1 MTLKKNTDI
10 PVGMEVKTALTELV
24 DDFSTVKA
32 HMKSQILEQEKRLK
46 MIEQNTPNRPTL
58 SAKTDTQSIEKKA
71 FNAYLRNGDESYMRD
86 RHLEEKASSTDRL
99 HVADNTSGGY
109 LVATETSDKINSIL
123 RSTASIRSVANVIQ
137 IESATYEVLVD
148 RNDLGSSWINDSE
161 NAVMR
166 TDTPNTDI
174 IKIHLSEMAAL
185 PKVSQRLL
193 DDGAFD
199 IESWLVER
207 ISNKF
212 ARIEGA
218 SLINGTGSSQPTGIL
233 RYTLTAYVPNTQ
245 NWQKLSYIA
254 TGHASDFKNDNPTDS
269 LIDLVYSLSAP
280 YRANATFV
288 MNSKTAGAVRK
299 MKDADGRFLWGD
311 SMVTGEPARLL
322 GYPVLIAEDMHDVGA
337 NQYPIAFG
345 DFNAGYTIVERPD
358 MRIQRDPFTQKP
370 HVLFF
375 ATKRVGGGVVDF
387 DAIRLLKVAA
397 T

>member
-46 MIEQNTPNRPTL
+46 MIEENTTNRPTL

-71 FNAYLRNGDESYMRD
+71 FNAYLRNGDESYMRGG
-86 RHLEEKASSTDRL
+86 HLEEKAGTSRL

-109 LVATETSDKINSIL
+109 LIATETSDKINTAL
-123 RSTASIRSVANVIQ
+123 RSTASIRSIANVIQ
-137 IESATYEVLVD
+137 IESATYEFLVD
-148 RNDLGSSWINDSE
+148 RNDLGSSWINDS
-161 NAVMR
+161 NNTIVQS
-166 TDTPNTDI
+166 DTPNTDI

-212 ARIEGA
+212 ARVEGA
-218 SLINGTGSSQPTGIL
+218 SLINGTGSSQPKGIL
-233 RYTLTAYVPNTQ
+233 RYTFTAYVPNTH

-311 SMVTGEPARLL
+311 SMLTGEPARLL

-358 MRIQRDPFTQKP
+358 MRIQRDPFTAKP

>member
-46 MIEQNTPNRPTL
+46 MIEENTTNRPTL

-71 FNAYLRNGDESYMRD
+71 FNAYLRNGDESYMRGG
-86 RHLEEKASSTDRL
+86 HLEEKAGSTSRL
-99 HVADNTSGGY
+99 HVGVDNSGGY
-109 LVATETSDKINSIL
+109 LVATETSDKINSTLRGSPSL
-123 RSTASIRSVANVIQ
+123 RSIASVIQ

-148 RNDLGSSWINDSE
+148 RNGFGSSWLSDSE
-161 NAVMR
+161 QPVLR

-174 IKIHLSEMAAL
+174 IKIHLNEMAAL
-185 PKVSQRLL
+185 PKISQRLL

-199 IESWLVER
+199 IESWLASR
-207 ISNKF
+207 ISDQF
-212 ARIEGA
+212 SRSEGK
-218 SLINGTGSSQPTGIL
+218 SFITGSGTNQPKGILLYPITAYNPDSQNWNNLGYVPTGQS
-233 RYTLTAYVPNTQ
+233 A
-245 NWQKLSYIA
+245 
-254 TGHASDFKNDNPTDS
+254 DFKGDNPADS
-269 LIDLVYSLSAP
+269 LIDLVYSLAAP

-288 MNSKTAGAVRK
+288 MNSKTAGVVRK
-299 MKDADGRFLWGD
+299 MKDSEGRFLWGD
-311 SMVTGEPARLL
+311 GMLTGEPARLL
-322 GYPVLIAEDMHDVGA
+322 GYPVLIVEDMHDVSA

-387 DAIRLLKVAA
+387 NAIRLLKIAA

>member
-71 FNAYLRNGDESYMRD
+71 FNAYLRNGDESYMRGE
-86 RHLEEKASSTDRL
+86 HLEEKAGATRL

-109 LVATETSDKINSIL
+109 LIATEASDKINSVL
-123 RSTASIRSVANVIQ
+123 RNAASIRAIANVVQ

-148 RNDLGSSWINDSE
+148 RNDLGISWINDSE

-174 IKIHLSEMAAL
+174 IKIDLSEMAAL
-185 PKVSQRLL
+185 PKISQRLL

-199 IESWLVER
+199 IESWLVSR
-207 ISNKF
+207 IADKF
-212 ARIEGA
+212 ARSEG
-218 SLINGTGSSQPTGIL
+218 SSFILGTGTNQPKGIL
-233 RYTLTAYVPNTQ
+233 RYNLTAHDSNTPNWK
-245 NWQKLSYIA
+245 NLSYIG

-269 LIDLVYSLSAP
+269 LINLVYSLGAR

-311 SMVTGEPARLL
+311 SMLTGEPARLL
-322 GYPVLIAEDMHDVGA
+322 GYPVLISEDMHDVGA

-387 DAIRLLKVAA
+387 DSIRLLKVAA

>member
-46 MIEQNTPNRPTL
+46 MIEENTTNRPTL

-71 FNAYLRNGDESYMRD
+71 FQAYLRGGDESYMRD

-174 IKIHLSEMAAL
+174 IKIDLSEMAAL
-185 PKVSQRLL
+185 PKISQRLL

-199 IESWLVER
+199 IESWLIGR

-212 ARIEGA
+212 ARVEGA
-218 SLINGTGSSQPTGIL
+218 SLISGSGTNQPKGIL
-233 RYTLTAYVPNTQ
+233 RYNLTAHVPNTP
-245 NWQKLSYIA
+245 NWQNLSYIA

-269 LIDLVYSLSAP
+269 LIDLVYSLSAE

-311 SMVTGEPARLL
+311 SMLTGEPARLL

-337 NQYPIAFG
+337 NKYPIAFG

>member
-46 MIEQNTPNRPTL
+46 MIEENTTNRPTL

-71 FNAYLRNGDESYMRD
+71 FNAYLRNGDESYMRGG
-86 RHLEEKASSTDRL
+86 HLEEKASSTSRL
-99 HVADNTSGGY
+99 HVADSVSGGY
-109 LVATETSDKINSIL
+109 LIATETSDKINSVL
-123 RSTASIRSVANVIQ
+123 RSTASIRSIANVIQ

-161 NAVMR
+161 TTLAQSS
-166 TDTPNTDI
+166 TPNINI
-174 IKIHLSEMAAL
+174 IKIDLSEMAAL
-185 PKVSQRLL
+185 PKISQRLL
-193 DDGAFD
+193 DDSAFD
-199 IESWLVER
+199 IESWLVGR
-207 ISNKF
+207 ISDKF
-212 ARIEGA
+212 ARAEGA
-218 SLINGTGSSQPTGIL
+218 SLIIGSGINQPKGIL
-233 RYTLTAYVPNTQ
+233 TYSLTALAPNTP
-245 NWQKLSYIA
+245 NWQNLSYIA
-254 TGHASDFKNDNPTDS
+254 TGHASDFKNDNPTES
-269 LIDLVYSLSAP
+269 LIDLVYSLAAG

-299 MKDADGRFLWGD
+299 MKDTDGRFLWGD

-387 DAIRLLKVAA
+387 EAIRLLKVAA